1 MMRLRLLPI
10 EARWV
15 DNDSLQM
22 RFAAGPLT
30 RYGAAGGRALRA
42 ARIISSHTTAA
53 TRPPARSG

>member
-15 DNDSLQM
+15 NNDFRQM

-30 RYGAAGGRALRA
+30 RYGAVDGRALRA
-42 ARIISSHTTAA
+42 PRLPLNYRTRVKGLLKART
-53 TRPPARSG
+53 